1 MAKFDKY
8 TSDSTDYVS
17 YGLILL
23 GIDPSLNSL
32 KFSQMKK
39 LLSRYRFLNINFG
52 ELLDIIFK
60 KSGEKYDPKSSLGDR
75 HINSHGK
82 GFKAKFTREKISLTI
97 FEKDIVSILIYIIAW
112 MLKFEAFIMLNIMNY
127 TKKITRMQC
136 YIIHFI
142 QKIHFVA
149 FNNIIMDLVFY
160 SCRMMAQTRAMSNNE
175 NIFTVIVIF
184 MAVFDVCEIWLLSSS
199 SEIKQGEF
207 DLFRKKELNQQEL
220 V

>member
-1 MAKFDKY
+1 LAKFDKY
-8 TSDSTDYVS
+8 TSDSTNYVS

-60 KSGEKYDPKSSLGDR
+60 INGEKYDPKSSLGDR
-75 HINSHGK
+75 HINSHSK

-112 MLKFEAFIMLNIMNY
+112 MLKFEAFIMLIIMNH

-160 SCRMMAQTRAMSNNE
+160 SCRMMAQTR
-175 NIFTVIVIF
+175 VIMRTF
-184 MAVFDVCEIWLLSSS
+184 S
-199 SEIKQGEF
+199 Q
-207 DLFRKKELNQQEL
+207 
-220 V
+220 